1 MVEIYFWHE
10 YLGFAAKMPEPPGI
24 RSKPTG
30 RIPTKFAGKKKGT
43 TNAMKETV
51 TYQQKW
57 AIVTHYRQH
66 GIAQTL
72 AAYYPNAQ
80 GKHREHKR
88 KNITKWARDAKI
100 QVLAANNNTKT
111 LRGYRAKGVSNTLIC
126 EATEFQSLG
135 WIFGIKRLDFSMSNL
150 IYLF

>member
-1 MVEIYFWHE
+1 MVERYFWHE

-30 RIPTKFAGKKKGT
+30 CIPTKFAGKKKGT

-80 GKHREHKR
+80 GKHRELKR
-88 KNITKWARDAKI
+88 FQWRFEWCGRRRKGWRWLHGVVVLCKPIPDP
-100 QVLAANNNTKT
+100 VLAWYKT
-111 LRGYRAKGVSNTLIC
+111 PRR
-126 EATEFQSLG
+126 
-135 WIFGIKRLDFSMSNL
+135 IFGIKRLDFCMPNL